1 MNGWTADPF
10 EGAPGG
16 VPPPPPYAGYPTAGG
31 AAAAGYV
38 APQYG
43 AGAYGGAAAA
53 YGYGSVYGRRGVA
66 AVTGV
71 QDAMA
76 RFARVSAAVD
86 DALRSLHLL
95 FDALFGL
102 GVAAKALAAETSVM
116 VRAKS
121 GPVAFV
127 VRLLRRLARLWRL
140 LVLAIISPV
149 DAPLGVIL
157 RAIGISTPPPRAL
170 EDAVRREEVFNQAFE
185 DGFEGNGE
193 DDANL

>member
-1 MNGWTADPF
+1 MNGWSTDPF
-10 EGAPGG
+10 EAPGA
-16 VPPPPPYAGYPTAGG
+16 VPPPPPPPYAGYGAG
-31 AAAAGYV
+31 AAGYG

-43 AGAYGGAAAA
+43 ATYGGAA
-53 YGYGSVYGRRGVA
+53 YGYSAYGRRGVA

-102 GVAAKALAAETSVM
+102 GLAARSLASETSVL

-127 VRLLRRLARLWRL
+127 VRLLKRIARLWRL
-140 LVLAIISPV
+140 LVLAVISPV
-149 DAPLGVIL
+149 DAPFGVML
-157 RAIGISTPPPRAL
+157 RAIGVGTPPPQAITEAVEAEEAFNNAFAEGR
-170 EDAVRREEVFNQAFE
+170 EDE
-185 DGFEGNGE
+185 
-193 DDANL
+193 ANL